1 MIQEIV
7 KEGNEKTLV
16 LLGRNVKT
24 STLPKQRLKE
34 LFTLLPPSL
43 SFSLTSVVHSWTLPV
58 GPLLQGRLLGP
69 RIRHCAGTSSPFR

>member
-34 LFTLLPPSL
+34 VFTLLPPSL
-43 SFSLTSVVHSWTLPV
+43 SFSLFLSFFLFFSSAFLPSF
-58 GPLLQGRLLGP
+58 L
-69 RIRHCAGTSSPFR
+69 SSPPSPLSFLSSSFF

>member
-43 SFSLTSVVHSWTLPV
+43 SFSLFVF
-58 GPLLQGRLLGP
+58 LLLSIFYRVIPKCHL
-69 RIRHCAGTSSPFR
+69 SPDDERPIGSL